1 MKFKPLTKL
10 VISFFI
16 ATLFNIIFF
25 PVWVYFKIK
34 NHAEKNK
41 RKNYDVRNKLVIC
54 CTIILLLTVSLSGCS
69 DNNGGGNT
77 NTIPKTAGDISIA
90 CWNLQIFGPSKA
102 ENETLLDYYADKLDD
117 HDVFIIQEIRD
128 STGMAIDELA
138 DRLTEYKYVISER
151 AGKSS
156 SKEQYALFYDEDLF
170 TLRGKTDNTQSYQ
183 PMFQRPPFEVNLR
196 VNNWNFTI
204 FTIHTAPDYVS
215 QELGYFESIVGNTDE
230 DTILIGDFNADGS
243 YYDEDNIQ
251 HFTDW
256 KWVITND
263 EDTTV
268 AASDNTYDRIIINE
282 GAEDNYKNYGIMDDV
297 VKSQS
302 DHYLIYAI
310 FSPGD

>member
-1 MKFKPLTKL
+1 
-10 VISFFI
+10 
-16 ATLFNIIFF
+16 
-25 PVWVYFKIK
+25 
-34 NHAEKNK
+34 
-41 RKNYDVRNKLVIC
+41 
-54 CTIILLLTVSLSGCS
+54 
-69 DNNGGGNT
+69 
-77 NTIPKTAGDISIA
+77 
-90 CWNLQIFGPSKA
+90 
-102 ENETLLDYYADKLDD
+102 
-117 HDVFIIQEIRD
+117 
-128 STGMAIDELA
+128 
-138 DRLTEYKYVISER
+138 
-151 AGKSS
+151 
-156 SKEQYALFYDEDLF
+156 
-170 TLRGKTDNTQSYQ
+170 
-183 PMFQRPPFEVNLR
+183 
-196 VNNWNFTI
+196 
-204 FTIHTAPDYVS
+204 VS